1 MIEILNMFFLIIS
14 MIWICSFPLIQ
25 SNSKR
30 NFIFNEL
37 TSLEKVSINLSILL
51 NILLILSFYKINL
64 QYIFVALL
72 IFPLINF
79 MHFQKKLSFQNLV
92 ILFFFTF
99 ILSISISS
107 NLKLEWDGAATWI
120 YKTIN
125 FFSGNSFN
133 NLSEI
138 PGMSTYPHLGSYMW
152 AFFWKNSFID
162 SEYVGRIFFVF
173 CYCLSILLIVGPPK
187 IKLSNKIL
195 LISGFIILTLDYYL
209 FAGYQEYLVFSI
221 LIFIFYFYF
230 KYFVQ
235 KQKIFL
241 IPIIFFIN
249 AIIWIKNETS
259 VYVLFFFLF
268 VILHHLIE
276 KHKIK
281 NEIFALGIF
290 FIFVVF
296 VKYFIFY
303 NNFNEIN
310 LGMGD
315 TAFQTNSLK
324 DIFQIDYFIERTSS
338 IIINITIALIK
349 CKVYLMFFL
358 TFLFCLNNKNFKVF
372 LPFIFFLFLNLV
384 LIFSIFYLTN
394 GSYWRYNQAVMV
406 DRLLFQTSG
415 IYLLPIYF
423 ILKKNFIFGKK

>member
-25 SNSKR
+25 NNSKI
-30 NFIFNEL
+30 NFIFNKL
-37 TSLEKVSINLSILL
+37 TSLEKTSINLSILL
-51 NILLILSFYKINL
+51 NIFLILSFYKINL
-64 QYIFVALL
+64 QYIFVALIIL
-72 IFPLINF
+72 PLINF
-79 MHFQKKLSFQNLV
+79 INLKKKISLQSLV
-92 ILFFFTF
+92 ILFFFIF
-99 ILSISISS
+99 ILSISIGS

-125 FFSGNSFN
+125 FYSGNNFN
-133 NLSEI
+133 NLSKI
-138 PGMSTYPHLGSYMW
+138 PGIITYPHLGSYMW
-152 AFFWKNSFID
+152 AFFWKNSFIN

-173 CYCLSILLIVGPPK
+173 CYCLSILLIVGIPK
-187 IKLSNKIL
+187 IKLSKRIL
-195 LISGFIILTLDYYL
+195 LISSFVILTLDYYL

-249 AIIWIKNETS
+249 AIIWVKNEAG
-259 VYVLFFFLF
+259 VFVLFFFLF
-268 VILHHLIE
+268 VIFHHLIE

-281 NEIFALGIF
+281 NEIFILGTF
-290 FIFVVF
+290 FIFVIF
-296 VKYFIFY
+296 VKYFIFDK
-303 NNFNEIN
+303 NFNKIN

-315 TAFQTNSLK
+315 IAFQTNSLK
-324 DIFQIDYFIERTSS
+324 DIFQMDYFVERTSS
-338 IIINITIALIK
+338 IIMNIVVALIK

-358 TFLFCLNNKNFKVF
+358 TLLFCLKHKNFKIF
-372 LPFIFFLFLNLV
+372 LPFIFFLFLNLILV
-384 LIFSIFYLTN
+384 FLIYFLTSTPN
-394 GSYWRYNQAVMV
+394 WQNYQATTV

-415 IYLLPIYF
+415 IYLIPIYF
-423 ILKKNFIFGKK
+423 ILRKNFKL

>member
-25 SNSKR
+25 SNSKI
-30 NFIFNEL
+30 NFIFNKL
-37 TSLEKVSINLSILL
+37 TSLEKTSINLSILL

-64 QYIFVALL
+64 QYIFVALIIL
-72 IFPLINF
+72 PLINF
-79 MHFQKKLSFQNLV
+79 INFKKKISLQSLG
-92 ILFFFTF
+92 ILFFFIF
-99 ILSISISS
+99 ILSISIGS

-125 FFSGNSFN
+125 FYSGNNFN

-138 PGMSTYPHLGSYMW
+138 PGIITYPHLGSYMW
-152 AFFWKNSFID
+152 AFFWKNSFIN

-173 CYCLSILLIVGPPK
+173 CYCLSILLIVGLPK
-187 IKLSNKIL
+187 IKLSNKML
-195 LISGFIILTLDYYL
+195 LISSFVILTLDYYL

-230 KYFVQ
+230 KYFVT

-241 IPIIFFIN
+241 IPMIFFIN
-249 AIIWIKNETS
+249 AIIWVKNEAS
-259 VYVLFFFLF
+259 VFVLFFFLF
-268 VILHHLIE
+268 VIFHHLIE
-276 KHKIK
+276 KHKVK
-281 NEIFALGIF
+281 NEIFVLGAF

-296 VKYFIFY
+296 VKYFIFDK
-303 NNFNEIN
+303 NFNKIN

-315 TAFQTNSLK
+315 VAFQTNSLK

-338 IIINITIALIK
+338 IIMNIVVALIK

-358 TFLFCLNNKNFKVF
+358 TLLFCLNNKNFKIF
-372 LPFIFFLFLNLV
+372 LPFLFFLFLNLILV
-384 LIFSIFYLTN
+384 FLIYFVTNSVDWQNYLATT
-394 GSYWRYNQAVMV
+394 V

-415 IYLLPIYF
+415 IYLIPIYF
-423 ILKKNFIFGKK
+423 ILKKIDYLNT

>member
-1 MIEILNMFFLIIS
+1 MIEILNMVFLIIS

-25 SNSKR
+25 SNLKR

-37 TSLEKVSINLSILL
+37 TSLEKISINLSILL
-51 NILLILSFYKINL
+51 NILLILSFYKMNL
-64 QYIFVALL
+64 QYIFVTLL
-72 IFPLINF
+72 ILPLINF
-79 MHFQKKLSFQNLV
+79 IPFQKKLRLQNLV
-92 ILFFFTF
+92 ILFFFIF
-99 ILSISISS
+99 ILSISIGS
-107 NLKLEWDGAATWI
+107 NLKLEWDGAAIWI

-125 FFSGNSFN
+125 FFSGNNFN
-133 NLSEI
+133 NLLEI
-138 PGMSTYPHLGSYMW
+138 PNNITYPHLGSYMW
-152 AFFWKNSFID
+152 AFFWKNSFIN

-173 CYCLSILLIVGPPK
+173 CYCLSILLIVGLPK
-187 IKLSNKIL
+187 IKFSNKIL
-195 LISGFIILTLDYYL
+195 LIIGFLILTLDYYL

-235 KQKIFL
+235 KRKIFL

-249 AIIWIKNETS
+249 AIIWVKNEAS
-259 VYVLFFFLF
+259 VFVVFFFLF
-268 VILHHLIE
+268 IIFHHLIE
-276 KHKIK
+276 KNKIK
-281 NEIFALGIF
+281 NEIFILSIF
-290 FIFVVF
+290 FIFVLF
-296 VKYFIFY
+296 VKYMIFY

-310 LGMGD
+310 TGWTGY
-315 TAFQTNSLK
+315 QTNSLK

-338 IIINITIALIK
+338 IIMNIVVALIK

-358 TFLFCLNNKNFKVF
+358 TLLFCLNNKNFKIF
-372 LPFIFFLFLNLV
+372 LPFIFFLFLNLILV
-384 LIFSIFYLTN
+384 FLIYFLTN
-394 GSYWRYNQAVMV
+394 SPDWQNYLATTV

>member
-1 MIEILNMFFLIIS
+1 MTEILNIFFLIIS
-14 MIWICSFPLIQ
+14 MIWICSFPLVQ
-25 SNSKR
+25 SNSKQ
-30 NFIFNEL
+30 NFIFNKL
-37 TSLEKVSINLSILL
+37 TSLEKISINLSILL
-51 NILLILSFYKINL
+51 NILLVLSFYKMNL
-64 QYIFVALL
+64 QYIFIALIIL
-72 IFPLINF
+72 PLINF
-79 MHFQKKLSFQNLV
+79 INFQRKISLQSLV
-92 ILFFFTF
+92 ILFFFIF
-99 ILSISISS
+99 ILSISIAS

-125 FFSGNSFN
+125 FYSGNNFN

-138 PGMSTYPHLGSYMW
+138 PGIITYPHLGSYIW
-152 AFFWKNSFID
+152 AFFWKNSFIN
-162 SEYVGRIFFVF
+162 SEYVGRIFFVY
-173 CYCLSILLIVGPPK
+173 CYCLSILLIVGLPK

-195 LISGFIILTLDYYL
+195 LISGFLILTLDYYL

-241 IPIIFFIN
+241 IPMIFFIN
-249 AIIWIKNETS
+249 AIIWVKNEAS
-259 VYVLFFFLF
+259 VFVLFFFLF
-268 VILHHLIE
+268 VIFHHLIE

-281 NEIFALGIF
+281 NEIFVLGVF

-296 VKYFIFY
+296 VKYLIFDK
-303 NNFNEIN
+303 NFNKIN

-315 TAFQTNSLK
+315 IAFQTNSLK

-358 TFLFCLNNKNFKVF
+358 TFLFCLNNKNFKIF
-372 LPFIFFLFLNLV
+372 LPFIFFLFLNLI
-384 LIFSIFYLTN
+384 LIFLIYYLTN
-394 GSYWRYNQAVMV
+394 STDWHLYQATTV

-415 IYLLPIYF
+415 IYLIPIYF
-423 ILKKNFIFGKK
+423 ILRKNFKL

>member
-1 MIEILNMFFLIIS
+1 MIEIFNIFFLIIS

-25 SNSKR
+25 NNSKKS
-30 NFIFNEL
+30 FIFNKF
-37 TSLEKVSINLSILL
+37 TNLEKISINLSIFL

-64 QYIFVALL
+64 QYIFLTLL

-79 MHFQKKLSFQNLV
+79 IYFHKKLSFQNLA

-125 FFSGNSFN
+125 FFSGNSFS

-138 PGMSTYPHLGSYMW
+138 PGMITYPHLGSYMW

-173 CYCLSILLIVGPPK
+173 SYCLSILLIVGLSK
-187 IKLSNKIL
+187 NKLSNKIL
-195 LISGFIILTLDYYL
+195 FISGFTILTLDYYL
-209 FAGYQEYLVFSI
+209 FAGYQEFLVFSI
-221 LIFIFYFYF
+221 LIFIFYFYLR
-230 KYFVQ
+230 YFIQ

-241 IPIIFFIN
+241 IPIVFFIN
-249 AIIWIKNETS
+249 AIIWVKNEAI
-259 VYVLFFFLF
+259 VFVLFFFLF
-268 VILHHLIE
+268 VIFHHLIE
-276 KHKIK
+276 KHKVK
-281 NEIFALGIF
+281 NAIFILGTF

-296 VKYFIFY
+296 IKYFIFY
-303 NNFNEIN
+303 KNFNKMN

-315 TAFQTNSLK
+315 IVFQINSLK
-324 DIFQIDYFIERTSS
+324 DIFQIDYFIERSSS
-338 IIINITIALIK
+338 IIMSIVVALIK

-358 TFLFCLNNKNFKVF
+358 TLLFCLNNKNFKIF
-372 LPFIFFLFLNLV
+372 LPYMFFLFLKII
-384 LIFSIFYLTN
+384 LIFLIYYLTSSP
-394 GSYWRYNQAVMV
+394 GWQLFQATTV

-415 IYLLPIYF
+415 IYLVPIYL
-423 ILKKNFIFGKK
+423 ILKKIDYLNT

>member
-1 MIEILNMFFLIIS
+1 MIEILNMVFLIIS

-25 SNSKR
+25 NNSEI
-30 NFIFNEL
+30 NFPFNKL
-37 TSLEKVSINLSILL
+37 TSLEKTSINLSILL

-64 QYIFVALL
+64 QYIFVALIIL
-72 IFPLINF
+72 PLINF
-79 MHFQKKLSFQNLV
+79 INFKKKISLQSLV
-92 ILFFFTF
+92 ILFFFIF
-99 ILSISISS
+99 ILSISIGS

-125 FFSGNSFN
+125 FYSGNNFN

-138 PGMSTYPHLGSYMW
+138 PGAITYPHLGSYMW
-152 AFFWKNSFID
+152 AFFWKNSFINN
-162 SEYVGRIFFVF
+162 EYVGRIFFVF
-173 CYCLSILLIVGPPK
+173 CYCLSILLIVGLPK

-195 LISGFIILTLDYYL
+195 LISGFLILTLDYYL

-241 IPIIFFIN
+241 IPMIFFIN
-249 AIIWIKNETS
+249 AIIWVKNEAS
-259 VYVLFFFLF
+259 VFVFFFFLF
-268 VILHHLIE
+268 IIFHHLIE

-281 NEIFALGIF
+281 NEIFILSIF

-296 VKYFIFY
+296 VKYLVFY

-310 LGMGD
+310 TGWPGY
-315 TAFQTNSLK
+315 QTNSLK

-338 IIINITIALIK
+338 IIMNIVVALIK

-358 TFLFCLNNKNFKVF
+358 TLLFCLKHKNLKIF
-372 LPFIFFLFLNLV
+372 LPFLFFLFLNLILV
-384 LIFSIFYLTN
+384 FLIYFLTN
-394 GSYWRYNQAVMV
+394 SVDWQNYLATTV

-415 IYLLPIYF
+415 IYLIPIYF
-423 ILKKNFIFGKK
+423 ILRKNFKL

>member
-1 MIEILNMFFLIIS
+1 MIEILNMVFLIIS

-25 SNSKR
+25 NNSEI
-30 NFIFNEL
+30 NFPFNKL
-37 TSLEKVSINLSILL
+37 TSLEKTSINLSILL

-64 QYIFVALL
+64 QYIFVALIIL
-72 IFPLINF
+72 PLINF
-79 MHFQKKLSFQNLV
+79 INFKKKISLQSLV
-92 ILFFFTF
+92 ILFFFIF
-99 ILSISISS
+99 ILSISIGS

-125 FFSGNSFN
+125 FYSGNNFN

-138 PGMSTYPHLGSYMW
+138 PGAITYPHLGSYMW
-152 AFFWKNSFID
+152 AFFWKNSFINN
-162 SEYVGRIFFVF
+162 EYVGRIFFVF
-173 CYCLSILLIVGPPK
+173 CYCLSILLIVGLPK

-195 LISGFIILTLDYYL
+195 LISGFLILTLDYYL

-241 IPIIFFIN
+241 IPMIFFIN
-249 AIIWIKNETS
+249 AIIWVKNEAS
-259 VYVLFFFLF
+259 VFVFFFFLF
-268 VILHHLIE
+268 IIFHHLIE

-281 NEIFALGIF
+281 NEIFILSIF

-296 VKYFIFY
+296 VKYLVFY

-310 LGMGD
+310 TGWHGY
-315 TAFQTNSLK
+315 QTNSLK

-338 IIINITIALIK
+338 IIMNIVVALIK

-358 TFLFCLNNKNFKVF
+358 TLLFCLKHKNLKIF
-372 LPFIFFLFLNLV
+372 LPFLFFLFLNLILV
-384 LIFSIFYLTN
+384 FLIYFLTN
-394 GSYWRYNQAVMV
+394 SVDWQNYLATTV

-415 IYLLPIYF
+415 IYLIPIYF
-423 ILKKNFIFGKK
+423 ILRKNFKL

>member
-1 MIEILNMFFLIIS
+1 MIEILNMVFLIIS

-25 SNSKR
+25 NNSEI
-30 NFIFNEL
+30 NFPFNKL
-37 TSLEKVSINLSILL
+37 TSLEKTSINLSILL

-64 QYIFVALL
+64 QYIFVALIIL
-72 IFPLINF
+72 PLINF
-79 MHFQKKLSFQNLV
+79 INFKKKISLQSLG
-92 ILFFFTF
+92 ILFFFIF
-99 ILSISISS
+99 ILSISIGS

-125 FFSGNSFN
+125 FYSGNNFN

-138 PGMSTYPHLGSYMW
+138 PGAITYPHLGSYMW
-152 AFFWKNSFID
+152 AFFWKNSFINN
-162 SEYVGRIFFVF
+162 EYVGRIFFVF
-173 CYCLSILLIVGPPK
+173 CYCLSILLIVGLPK

-195 LISGFIILTLDYYL
+195 LISGFLILTLDYYL

-241 IPIIFFIN
+241 IPMIFFIN
-249 AIIWIKNETS
+249 AIIWVKNEAS
-259 VYVLFFFLF
+259 VFVFFFFLF
-268 VILHHLIE
+268 IIFHHLIE

-281 NEIFALGIF
+281 NEIFILSIF

-296 VKYFIFY
+296 VKYLVFY

-310 LGMGD
+310 TGWHGY
-315 TAFQTNSLK
+315 QTNSLK

-338 IIINITIALIK
+338 IIMNIVVALIK

-358 TFLFCLNNKNFKVF
+358 TLLFCLKHKNLKIF
-372 LPFIFFLFLNLV
+372 LPFLFFLFLNLILV
-384 LIFSIFYLTN
+384 FLIYFLTN
-394 GSYWRYNQAVMV
+394 SVDWQNYLAQTV

-415 IYLLPIYF
+415 IYLIPIYF
-423 ILKKNFIFGKK
+423 ILRKNFKL